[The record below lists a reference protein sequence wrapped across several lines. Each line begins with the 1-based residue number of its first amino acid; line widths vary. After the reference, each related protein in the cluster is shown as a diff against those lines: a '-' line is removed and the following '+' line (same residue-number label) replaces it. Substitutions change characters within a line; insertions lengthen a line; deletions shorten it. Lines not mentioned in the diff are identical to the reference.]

1 MIHRTQPQHEQKTL
15 RQLDQAASL
24 INVGAAHQRSG
35 DAPEVASRHYADAVR
50 MSLQT
55 AECSSTG
62 LRSASERTTRLR
74 KMAVVASASLDS
86 AEMNNSK
93 SSRKRSR
100 HSARLLHQSRLIG
113 LYRRTEPL
121 SISSGYGDV
130 PLSRAEADAR
140 SDEDCAVALFNAS
153 LLRLDAGR
161 PEDASEL
168 LHLAVEASRSDIA
181 APSDVTIAS
190 ITTLGY
196 SLYLQGKYSA
206 AATAYDS
213 LVRFF
218 RSRIE
223 AIRRD
228 GKITMASAEATE
240 AIRNMVRYMT
250 SLARTYDAMGQVD
263 EAALIAN
270 EASHLLSTVE
280 NAFEGQTEKS
290 SDDSLALMYAQAVIR
305 QNRREYDLAIMS
317 YKSIVAN
324 AGEMSR
330 DNEAILASALHGI
343 GECLLIQRKS
353 HECEPYLLG
362 ALTIRRDILGEMH
375 EDVADNLYLIGR
387 ALQRREEYV
396 DAISCYEKALCA
408 WKETQSAADTNI
420 LLVLR
425 DMARA
430 NRSRNDLGGALDCCK
445 EGLDALQGS
454 HIGNCAVRLSLL
466 ESLVKMETALLEE
479 AARTDAILSGC
490 KVQKRPSKPGSY
502 IHEEASHGWIGR
514 CPDAAAA

>member
-1 MIHRTQPQHEQKTL
+1 
-15 RQLDQAASL
+15 
-24 INVGAAHQRSG
+24 
-35 DAPEVASRHYADAVR
+35 
-50 MSLQT
+50 
-55 AECSSTG
+55 
-62 LRSASERTTRLR
+62 
-74 KMAVVASASLDS
+74 MAVVASASLDS

-206 AATAYDS
+206 AAAAYDS
-213 LVRFF
+213 LVRFC

-223 AIRRD
+223 VMRAGD
-228 GKITMASAEATE
+228 KITMASAEA
-240 AIRNMVRYMT
+240 ADAVRNMVRYMT
-250 SLARTYDAMGQVD
+250 SLARTFDAMGQVD
-263 EAALIAN
+263 EASLLAD
-270 EASHLLSTVE
+270 EAYSLLSTVE
-280 NAFEGQTEKS
+280 TAFEGETGRS
-290 SDDSLALMYAQAVIR
+290 SDDSLALVYVQAVIR
-305 QNRREYDLAIMS
+305 QNCREYDLAVSS
-317 YKSIVAN
+317 YKSIVAGVGHPSRN
-324 AGEMSR
+324 APIR
-330 DNEAILASALHGI
+330 ASALHGI
-343 GECLLIQRKS
+343 GECLLLQQNS
-353 HECEPYLLG
+353 HQGEPYLLS
-362 ALTIRRDILGEMH
+362 ALTIRRKVLGEMH
-375 EDVADNLYLIGR
+375 EDLADTLYMIGL
-387 ALQRREEYV
+387 ALQRREEYS
-396 DAISCYEKALCA
+396 DAVSCYEKALGSWREA
-408 WKETQSAADTNI
+408 LGDDDTNV

-430 NRSRNDLGGALDCCK
+430 HRSRNDLLCALACCK
-445 EGLDALQGS
+445 VALGTLQAS
-454 HIGNCAVRLSLL
+454 NVAMCPVRLSLCD
-466 ESLVKMETALLEE
+466 SLVKMESALMEE
-479 AARTDAILSGC
+479 TARTEAIFDGGEAQSRLG
-490 KVQKRPSKPGSY
+490 KPGSY
-502 IHEEASHGWIGR
+502 ANEKGTSAWIGR
-514 CPDAAAA
+514 RPDAAAA